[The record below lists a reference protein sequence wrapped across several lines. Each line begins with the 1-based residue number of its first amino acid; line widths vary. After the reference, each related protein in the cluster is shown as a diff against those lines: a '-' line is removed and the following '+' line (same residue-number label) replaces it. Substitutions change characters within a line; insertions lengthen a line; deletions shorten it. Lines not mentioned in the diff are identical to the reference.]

1 MRRNSRRRTGNG
13 IVFNEL
19 RRIPEVSP
27 SFTFGHI
34 RGPTSSIFKYGR
46 TVFHALPTPEFQIT
60 TRWPYHRFLQIFH
73 VFCRSRLSREQP
85 IAAGILGAM
94 RLPEIMLKHLR
105 SCSNKS
111 GPLVGSEKDDPSR
124 RRYRMPAFH
133 GPHRNAR
140 ARKGQ
145 VQSVAQQPRQIF
157 FSRAFISASSALIE
171 STRAAVSACG
181 GGASAGF
188 AAADDACFAAAGDA
202 GCDAVLS

>member
-1 MRRNSRRRTGNG
+1 MAGLCFTRCRCPSSKLQRGG
-13 IVFNEL
+13 
-19 RRIPEVSP
+19 RI
-27 SFTFGHI
+27 
-34 RGPTSSIFKYGR
+34 
-46 TVFHALPTPEFQIT
+46 
-60 TRWPYHRFLQIFH
+60 HRFLQIFH
-73 VFCRSRLSREQP
+73 VFCRSRLSCEQS

-157 FSRAFISASSALIE
+157 FSRAFITASSALIE
-171 STRAAVSACG
+171 SAYGAASAFEV
-181 GGASAGF
+181 GAVRGAGF